1 MEATKF
7 PLTYDVTYPQ
17 QLSRGLIFVKWLL
30 AVPHYLVIYV
40 LTGVQTVILIIA
52 FFAILF
58 TQRFPR
64 GLFDFTVGVTR
75 WNANVAAY
83 ILLMRDEYPPFDL
96 TAGKYPLTYEVA
108 YPQLLSRWLIL
119 VKWLLAF
126 PHFFVLWVLYIAL
139 FVVLLVA
146 WFAILFTARFPR
158 GLFDF
163 QVGVLRWT
171 HRVNAY
177 LYLMRDEY
185 PPFTLS

>member
-1 MEATKF
+1 MGAARF
-7 PLTYDVTYPQ
+7 PLTYDVAYPQ

-30 AVPHYLVIYV
+30 AVPHYLILYV
-40 LTGVQTVILIIA
+40 LNGVQAVILLIA

-64 GLFDFTVGVTR
+64 GLFDFTVGVGR
-75 WNANVAAY
+75 WNANLGAY

-96 TAGKYPLTYEVA
+96 AAGKYPVTYEIA
-108 YPQLLSRWLIL
+108 YPEMLSRWLIF
-119 VKWLLAF
+119 VKWLLVL
-126 PHFFVLWVLYIAL
+126 PHILVLCVLYMAT
-139 FVVLLVA
+139 FVVLIVA

-171 HRVNAY
+171 YRVNVY